1 MKFII
6 DNWYLLVVA
15 LASGSMLLW
24 PSLRSAGAG
33 SLTPNRA
40 VQLINREKAVVID
53 VCEAE
58 EFAAG
63 HVGGAKNV
71 PLSQLEERL
80 PTLVKNKAVPV
91 VMVCA
96 SGARANRAVAVAK
109 KLGYDKAEALAGG
122 LKAWREAS
130 LPIEKAYTSPFNAGE
145 PHATREDVHHRR
157 LPLLRSRQAD
167 SQVQGRGADR
177 GDSR

>member
-6 DNWYLLVVA
+6 DNWYLIFVA

-24 PSLRSAGAG
+24 PVLKNASGG
-33 SLTPNRA
+33 SLTPARA

-53 VCEAE
+53 VCETE

-63 HVGGAKNV
+63 HLVGAKNL
-71 PLSQLEERL
+71 PLGQLEERL
-80 PTLVKNKAVPV
+80 PATVKNKALPLVL
-91 VMVCA
+91 VCA

-109 KLGYDKAEALAGG
+109 KLGYDNAQAMAGG

-130 LPIEKAYTSPFNAGE
+130 LPVEKA
-145 PHATREDVHHRR
+145 
-157 LPLLRSRQAD
+157 
-167 SQVQGRGADR
+167 
-177 GDSR
+177 

>member
-1 MKFII
+1 MKFFI

-24 PSLRSAGAG
+24 PTLRSASAG
-33 SLTPNRA
+33 SLSPAQA

-71 PLSQLEERL
+71 PLGQLEERL
-80 PTLVKNKAVPV
+80 PSLVKNKSLPV
-91 VMVCA
+91 VLVCA

-109 KLGYDKAEALAGG
+109 KLGYEKAEALAGG
-122 LKAWREAS
+122 LKAWRDAS
-130 LPIEKAYTSPFNAGE
+130 MPVEKA
-145 PHATREDVHHRR
+145 
-157 LPLLRSRQAD
+157 
-167 SQVQGRGADR
+167 
-177 GDSR
+177 